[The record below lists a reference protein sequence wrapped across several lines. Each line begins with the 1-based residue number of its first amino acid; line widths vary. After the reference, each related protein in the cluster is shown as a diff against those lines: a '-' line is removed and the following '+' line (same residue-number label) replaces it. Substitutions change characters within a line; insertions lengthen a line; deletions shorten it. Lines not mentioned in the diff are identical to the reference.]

1 MKINNRKIWIILIS
15 AIIMISVL
23 GYFGRAAR
31 TVTGNIIFKDIAF
44 TKENYKYLG
53 TETFSY
59 EPTLLSADCSGNF
72 TYCSYVYK
80 AGIDSRADINKDGKI
95 DAGDLYVVAKAF
107 DCKSGQT
114 CWSQP
119 IEECFFTSSGRKFK
133 DPTRDCKMDI
143 SDLNLI
149 ASVSATPTNPYR
161 FSPSCNIY
169 DVCKADINQDG
180 IVDIYDISFAATN
193 NGKSADLYERL
204 AEKKSEAD
212 LNKDGIVD
220 ILDIALISTS
230 FNNDAIERKC
240 FQSQIVH
247 KSGRTYA
254 INIEGVGIAWVGAS
268 FACAV

>member
-1 MKINNRKIWIILIS
+1 
-15 AIIMISVL
+15 MISVL

-31 TVTGNIIFKDIAF
+31 TVTGNIMFKDIAF

-72 TYCSYVYK
+72 TWCSYVYK
-80 AGIDSRADINKDGKI
+80 TGIDSRADINKDGKI
-95 DAGDLYVVAKAF
+95 NFEDLYVVAKAF

-119 IEECFFTSSGRKFK
+119 IEECFFTTTVNNIIDRKFT
-133 DPTRDCKMDI
+133 DPTRDCKMDVF
-143 SDLNLI
+143 DLNLI
-149 ASVSATPTNPYR
+149 ASVINNATGTPINPYR
-161 FSPSCNIY
+161 FSPNCGIY

-180 IVDIYDISFAATN
+180 SVDIFDTSFVAKR
-193 NGKSADLYERL
+193 NGNSADLYERI

-254 INIEGVGIAWVGAS
+254 INIEGVGIAWVGTS
-268 FACAV
+268 FVCAV